1 MEHFFVWHIMRNE
14 TKSHDSNDDGFVDIP
29 RVEQYNVWNRWAYMG
44 DHYVFQAGI
53 KALHETRNSGQIA
66 HGNTPS
72 HDLYEIGIKTNRY
85 EAFTKNALY
94 LSTKRKIESCFD
106 FYRGTWHN
114 QDANYG
120 RKLYDVDQSNFLCF
134 RCCLKRS
141 SVSSIVCLP
150 D

>member
-1 MEHFFVWHIMRNE
+1 
-14 TKSHDSNDDGFVDIP
+14 
-29 RVEQYNVWNRWAYMG
+29 MG

-85 EAFTKNALY
+85 EAFTKNAY
-94 LSTKRKIESCFD
+94 IFD
-106 FYRGTWHN
+106 KEKNTNLALILQGTLHN

-120 RKLYDVDQSNFLCF
+120 RKLYDVDQSNFYASLLF
-134 RCCLKRS
+134 ETELSKQHSLSAGLSFNYDGYDQNYRLTNQAEEPEPQS
-141 SVSSIVCLP
+141 
-150 D
+150 